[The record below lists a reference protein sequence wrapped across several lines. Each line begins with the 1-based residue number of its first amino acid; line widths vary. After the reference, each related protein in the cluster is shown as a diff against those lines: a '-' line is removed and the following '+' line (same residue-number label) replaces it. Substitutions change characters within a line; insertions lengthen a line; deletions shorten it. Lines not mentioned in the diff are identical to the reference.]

1 MEWTYLNEP
10 FTYDMIGDHY
20 GFVYIIFNMITG
32 KKYLGKKWFWSSRK
46 KKVKGKKR
54 AVRLK
59 LESDWE
65 SYYGSSADLIKDIE
79 KHGKENFHRKI
90 IHLCKT
96 KGDTSYFEAKYQFEH
111 GVLESDD
118 WYNAWIIV
126 RVRKNHLSS
135 GKIPLIS
142 S

>member
-1 MEWTYLNEP
+1 MEWTYLNDK
-10 FTYDMIGDHY
+10 FSYAMIGENF
-20 GFVYIIFNMITG
+20 GFVYVITNTVTDR
-32 KKYLGKKWFWSSRK
+32 KYLGKKWFWSSRK

-65 SYYGSSADLIKDIE
+65 SYYGSSAELTVDVEKYGKDKFRRE
-79 KHGKENFHRKI
+79 I

-96 KGDTSYFEAKYQFEH
+96 KGDASYYEAKYQFEC
-111 GVLESDD
+111 GVLESDQ

-126 RVRKNHLSS
+126 RVRKNHLTSYKNRQTSS
-135 GKIPLIS
+135 
-142 S
+142 

>member
-1 MEWTYLNEP
+1 MEWTYLNDKFP
-10 FTYDMIGDHY
+10 YAMIGENF
-20 GFVYIIFNMITG
+20 GFVYVITNTVTDR
-32 KKYLGKKWFWSSRK
+32 KYLGKKWFWSSRK

-65 SYYGSSADLIKDIE
+65 SYYGSSAELTADVEKYGKDKFRRE
-79 KHGKENFHRKI
+79 I

-96 KGDTSYFEAKYQFEH
+96 KGDASYYEAKYQFEC
-111 GVLESDD
+111 GVLESDQ

-126 RVRKNHLSS
+126 RVRKNHLTSYKNRQTSS
-135 GKIPLIS
+135 
-142 S
+142 

>member
-1 MEWTYLNEP
+1 MEWTYLNDK
-10 FTYDMIGDHY
+10 FSYAMIGENY
-20 GFVYIIFNMITG
+20 GFVYIITNTVTD

-54 AVRLK
+54 SVRLK

-65 SYYGSSADLIKDIE
+65 TYYGSSAELQADIE
-79 KHGKENFHRKI
+79 KYGKDKFRREI

-96 KGDTSYFEAKYQFEH
+96 KGDTSYYEAKYQFEC
-111 GVLESDD
+111 GVLESDQ

-126 RVRKNHLSS
+126 RVRKNHLTSYKNRQTSS
-135 GKIPLIS
+135 
-142 S
+142 

>member
-1 MEWTYLNEP
+1 MEWTYLNDKFSYE
-10 FTYDMIGDHY
+10 MIGDHY
-20 GFVYIIFNMITG
+20 GFVYIVTNTVTDR
-32 KKYLGKKWFWSSRK
+32 KYLGKKWFWSSRK

-65 SYYGSSADLIKDIE
+65 SYYGSSVELTADVEKYGKDKFRRE
-79 KHGKENFHRKI
+79 I

-96 KGDTSYFEAKYQFEH
+96 KGDASYYEAKYQFEC
-111 GVLESDD
+111 GVLESDQ

-126 RVRKNHLSS
+126 RVRKNHLTSY
-135 GKIPLIS
+135 KNRQIS

>member
-1 MEWTYLNEP
+1 MEWTYLNDK
-10 FTYDMIGDHY
+10 FSYTMIGENY
-20 GFVYIIFNMITG
+20 GFVYIITNTVTD

-65 SYYGSSADLIKDIE
+65 SYYGSSAELKADIE
-79 KHGKENFHRKI
+79 KYGKDKFRREIMR
-90 IHLCKT
+90 LCKT
-96 KGDTSYFEAKYQFEH
+96 KGDASYYEAKYQFEC
-111 GVLESDD
+111 GVLENDQ

-126 RVRKNHLSS
+126 RVRKNHLTTYKNQRTSF
-135 GKIPLIS
+135 
-142 S
+142 